1 MERQTNDRQP
11 EYKYL
16 EFSFNSETGYFQLTR
31 GELGFTKVPNEL
43 KVEET
48 QNRQQI
54 KSDFIIRSRIKNG
67 KYLFFTGIIQTHF
80 PAWYFGDFY
89 KIKNGIKRN
98 SFILFHFSQDRTGF
112 EMYFFNHFKL
122 YPDRRGYFI
131 RDFINSLNKK
141 GETDYPSFP
150 PVQTFMTG
158 KS

>member
-11 EYKYL
+11 DYKYL
-16 EFSFNSETGYFQLTR
+16 QFSLNPETGYFQMTR

-80 PAWYFGDFY
+80 PCLVFRGLLRNKERDQTEQFY
-89 KIKNGIKRN
+89 PL
-98 SFILFHFSQDRTGF
+98 S
-112 EMYFFNHFKL
+112 L
-122 YPDRRGYFI
+122 YPGSDGI
-131 RDFINSLNKK
+131 
-141 GETDYPSFP
+141 
-150 PVQTFMTG
+150 
-158 KS
+158 